1 MSKSIDVQLSQ
12 LNFPLTCVVCMSPA
26 SKHFG
31 VEQIYTYGRK
41 SYTVKVH
48 VPMCEAHYAAAS
60 FKGTAEKL
68 VGSLAVIGGIIAGIV
83 AMIILILRWI
93 GDGSLILKL
102 FVGGIV
108 GFGIFVLVWWI
119 IDSFVAPRFAARES
133 KEARNAVKITQIWP
147 REQFARLKF
156 ENEQWVEMMQKGK

>member
-31 VEQIYTYGRK
+31 VEQIYTYVRK

-68 VGSLAVIGGIIAGIV
+68 VGSLAVIGGILAGIV
-83 AMIILILRWI
+83 AVIILVLRWE
-93 GDGSLILKL
+93 GEGNLIAKL
-102 FVGGIV
+102 FVGGIL
-108 GFGIFVLVWWI
+108 GLGIFVLVWWI
-119 IDSFVAPRFAARES
+119 ISASVAPLFAERES
-133 KEARNAVKITQIWP
+133 KEARSAVKIRHYWPGEQI
-147 REQFARLKF
+147 ARLEF
-156 ENEQWVEMMQKGK
+156 ENEQVAEMVQKAS